1 MAEMEKW
8 RNEIKEN
15 LKNVDTSK
23 EMERWKKRS
32 IYRVPVC
39 ISDLSKAAYRPEVVS
54 LGPYYHGEEYLEP
67 MEEHKHRA
75 LLHFLKR
82 SNKSIDSIVETF
94 KTMVQ
99 DLKDSYDQLD
109 LEKWQDDKFIQLM
122 ILDGC
127 FLLEIF
133 HFPSRRF
140 DHYASN
146 DPVFSEHGMLNLM
159 THIAR
164 DMLKL
169 ENQLPMY
176 VLYKL
181 ADAETVQSKELVNR
195 LIFSFFFPKRNFSP
209 LGEHLHILDAYR
221 KSLLDGCTSQT
232 DTDRKYEGSIT
243 QSATD
248 LDESGIQFQKSKT
261 TSIEDISFQ
270 GGVLKLP
277 FAVVDDAFESTF
289 LNLLAFERLHAGVGS
304 EVTSYIYFMDSII
317 FQKSDVALLQSRG
330 LIENAI
336 GSDSAVA
343 QVFHLL
349 AKGTA
354 LDPKSSLREVVKK
367 IDEHCQKPWNQ
378 LRSYLVHTY
387 VHNRCP
393 ILSLTAAIIFFALT
407 SSQTF
412 YTIFPY
418 YHPRGK

>member
-75 LLHFLKR
+75 LLHFLK
-82 SNKSIDSIVETF
+82 
-94 KTMVQ
+94 
-99 DLKDSYDQLD
+99 
-109 LEKWQDDKFIQLM
+109 
-122 ILDGC
+122 
-127 FLLEIF
+127 
-133 HFPSRRF
+133 RF

>member
-1 MAEMEKW
+1 MEKW
-8 RNEIKEN
+8 VHEIKEN

-82 SNKSIDSIVETF
+82 SNKSIDTIVETF

-109 LEKWQDDKFIQLM
+109 HEKWQDDKFIQLM

-181 ADAETVQSKELVNR
+181 ADAETVQVEAISIQTVHMCVSQAMG
-195 LIFSFFFPKRNFSP
+195 F
-209 LGEHLHILDAYR
+209 
-221 KSLLDGCTSQT
+221 LLLC
-232 DTDRKYEGSIT
+232 IT

-261 TSIEDISFQ
+261 TSIKDISFQ

-317 FQKSDVALLQSRG
+317 VQKSDVALLQSRG

-393 ILSLTAAIIFFALT
+393 ILSLTAAIIFFALA